1 MLKNHTQKML
11 EKLVLKFFLLYV
23 QVKVYQRI
31 KPNGGPLAFN
41 LYKVFFLKK
50 KKKKRRILKLT

>member
-31 KPNGGPLAFN
+31 KPNGGPLAFT
-41 LYKVFFLKK
+41 LYKVFKK
-50 KKKKRRILKLT
+50 KKKKDEF